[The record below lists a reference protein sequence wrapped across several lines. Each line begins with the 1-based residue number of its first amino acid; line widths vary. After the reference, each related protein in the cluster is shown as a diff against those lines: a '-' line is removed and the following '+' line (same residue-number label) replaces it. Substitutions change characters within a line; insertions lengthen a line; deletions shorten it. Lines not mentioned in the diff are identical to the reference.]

1 MCVNDLVIYLGMIA
15 SLTSHMVRVLGIL
28 GMLGLV
34 EGIVVG
40 LLRMGFAIRSITLM
54 RGATSRFCGRGSGVL
69 TIEWAR
75 G

>member
-1 MCVNDLVIYLGMIA
+1 
-15 SLTSHMVRVLGIL
+15 
-28 GMLGLV
+28 MLDLV

>member
-1 MCVNDLVIYLGMIA
+1 MNDLVIYLGMIA
-15 SLTSHMVRVLGIL
+15 SLTSHTVRVLGIL

-34 EGIVVG
+34 EGIVDG

-54 RGATSRFCGRGSGVL
+54 KGATSRSYGRGSGVL